1 MAKFCEYC
9 GQPLQEGARFCPGC
23 GTPVDIIKNPAPT
36 PEPVRSNAYSEPLR
50 GDDTIDHKVRQFKDG
65 KYRWVYEMPILSNPT
80 IFLTVFKVFAYI
92 LGVSFVVFGFFIY
105 VIHGNWAGLWEMAK
119 GYLIALGII
128 AVLNV
133 LGVLVIAAMYKGKY
147 IVMFEM
153 DEQQIKHIQ
162 VSEQFRKAKKM
173 GQLAAFAGMLSGNFT
188 TAGAG
193 MLMASKDA
201 SVSNYSEVR
210 RVIPRRKLHVIK
222 VNEFIEKNQIY
233 VPDEDFD
240 FVYDYIKSRCTRV
253 KS

>member
-105 VIHGNWAGLWEMAK
+105 VIHGNWAGLWDMAK
-119 GYLIALGII
+119 AYLIALGGI
-128 AVLNV
+128 AVLN
-133 LGVLVIAAMYKGKY
+133 G
-147 IVMFEM
+147 
-153 DEQQIKHIQ
+153 
-162 VSEQFRKAKKM
+162 
-173 GQLAAFAGMLSGNFT
+173 
-188 TAGAG
+188 
-193 MLMASKDA
+193 
-201 SVSNYSEVR
+201 
-210 RVIPRRKLHVIK
+210 
-222 VNEFIEKNQIY
+222 
-233 VPDEDFD
+233 
-240 FVYDYIKSRCTRV
+240 
-253 KS
+253 

>member
-1 MAKFCEYC
+1 MTKFCQYC
-9 GQPLQEGARFCPGC
+9 GSPLQEGARFCPGC
-23 GTPVDIIKNPAPT
+23 GTPMDIINNPVST
-36 PEPVRSNAYSEPLR
+36 PEPVSGNPYSEPQR
-50 GDDTIDHKVRQFKDG
+50 GNDTIDHKVRQFNDG

-128 AVLNV
+128 AVLDV
-133 LGVLVIAAMYKGKY
+133 LGVLVIAAMYNGKY

-153 DEQQIKHIQ
+153 DEHQIKHIQ

-173 GQLAAFAGMLSGNFT
+173 GQLSAFAGMLSGNFT
-188 TAGAG
+188 LAGAG
-193 MLMASKDA
+193 LLMASKDA

-233 VPDEDFD
+233 VTDEDFD
-240 FVYDYIKSRCTRV
+240 FVYDFIKSRCP
-253 KS
+253 KAK

>member
-1 MAKFCEYC
+1 MNSSSNHLSYLQKSIMPNFCKNS
-9 GQPLQEGARFCPGC
+9 GQPL
-23 GTPVDIIKNPAPT
+23 NP
-36 PEPVRSNAYSEPLR
+36 
-50 GDDTIDHKVRQFKDG
+50 DTIDHKVRQFKDG

-233 VPDEDFD
+233 VSDEDFD
-240 FVYDYIKSRCTRV
+240 FVYNFIKSRCV
-253 KS
+253 NAKS